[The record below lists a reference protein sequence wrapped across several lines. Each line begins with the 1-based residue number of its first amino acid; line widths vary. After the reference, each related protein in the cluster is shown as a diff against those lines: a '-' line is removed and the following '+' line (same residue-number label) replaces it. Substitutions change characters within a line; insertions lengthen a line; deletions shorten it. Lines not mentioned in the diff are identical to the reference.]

1 MARFTVIITSFNRPN
16 ILKRNLEFLLSFKEN
31 CKIIIADSSK
41 NIFSNSSLK
50 NLIINNKI
58 LFKNFSEDTFF
69 SKKVY
74 EVSKYVNTKYCV
86 LVPDDDFLSLSAVKK
101 CIKFLDKNPTYS
113 SCHGKYFSH
122 IQKNILGIKKI
133 FFEGKTK
140 NLISADE
147 DVCAR
152 IRKYMAGEL
161 LSQYT
166 LYAVHRSSD
175 FKCIWKQ
182 TSIYANNW
190 VIHEYFSTIM
200 SLSKGKM
207 KTLPVFYMSREPN
220 FFVPINYTIR
230 KHILNPR
237 SNLNVA
243 KILSKGLNLEVKNRK
258 KIENDIYEY
267 LETKRLNAKKKEL
280 KKKYQINYKVSLK
293 VNYIFN
299 IFEKFFFNQDKLLS
313 SKVVEKIKDM
323 VFKFDENISEIEN
336 SRKIV

>member
-1 MARFTVIITSFNRPN
+1 MSW
-16 ILKRNLEFLLSFKEN
+16 
-31 CKIIIADSSK
+31 KI
-41 NIFSNSSLK
+41 
-50 NLIINNKI
+50 
-58 LFKNFSEDTFF
+58 FF
-69 SKKVY
+69 SYSKKY
-74 EVSKYVNTKYCV
+74 IRY
-86 LVPDDDFLSLSAVKK
+86 KK
-101 CIKFLDKNPTYS
+101 N
-113 SCHGKYFSH
+113 
-122 IQKNILGIKKI
+122 

-258 KIENDIYEY
+258 K
-267 LETKRLNAKKKEL
+267 L
-280 KKKYQINYKVSLK
+280 KM
-293 VNYIFN
+293 IFMN
-299 IFEKFFFNQDKLLS
+299 I
-313 SKVVEKIKDM
+313 
-323 VFKFDENISEIEN
+323 
-336 SRKIV
+336 

>member
-122 IQKNILGIKKI
+122 IQKNILGIKK
-133 FFEGKTK
+133 FF
-140 NLISADE
+140 
-147 DVCAR
+147 
-152 IRKYMAGEL
+152 
-161 LSQYT
+161 
-166 LYAVHRSSD
+166 
-175 FKCIWKQ
+175 
-182 TSIYANNW
+182 
-190 VIHEYFSTIM
+190 
-200 SLSKGKM
+200 
-207 KTLPVFYMSREPN
+207 
-220 FFVPINYTIR
+220 
-230 KHILNPR
+230 
-237 SNLNVA
+237 
-243 KILSKGLNLEVKNRK
+243 
-258 KIENDIYEY
+258 
-267 LETKRLNAKKKEL
+267 
-280 KKKYQINYKVSLK
+280 
-293 VNYIFN
+293 
-299 IFEKFFFNQDKLLS
+299 
-313 SKVVEKIKDM
+313 
-323 VFKFDENISEIEN
+323 
-336 SRKIV
+336 